1 MVMKNRFRMV
11 SRFRMVNRFVMLVDW
26 LMVIMNRFRM
36 VLFYSMY
43 LMDFEGASRGFKKD
57 KKYLYVDL
65 GTAKRTSRPQLTG
78 M

>member
-1 MVMKNRFRMV
+1 
-11 SRFRMVNRFVMLVDW
+11 MLFT
-26 LMVIMNRFRM
+26 LKILM

-65 GTAKRTSRPQLTG
+65 GTAKRTSRPQLSG